1 MMGKNA
7 LWRHPGHLIW
17 ILAAY
22 LPFLW
27 ETVIPFTGDQKTYIA
42 IAMEMRQRGEWLQP
56 YLFGEPN
63 YLKPPFQYWMTLLSW
78 NVFGFNVFATFLP
91 GVLALMGTAWLLN
104 EIASFL
110 GERRWYV
117 NSGLWFAATLGAMT
131 YSLSAQMDIYVCLFY
146 AASWWAGLRFLA
158 EPIDAKRKVIWLY
171 IAFSIAGLSAIVKSP
186 LYSVF
191 WVSGYFIYLLISGEW
206 LLFKNKHLYR
216 ALIGGIFFG
225 LIWYIALL
233 LRDGESFWNQF
244 ILHEQFNK
252 GANGGT
258 LGDLWIPL
266 LYMAFPFTLLLFTA
280 IRSAWMGRRT
290 AGILRFVAAWSLPP
304 ALFFSV
310 FPYRTSL
317 YLFILLPAL
326 AVLVDWGC
334 FRSNRT
340 RTFIWLTRTTG
351 MVMAVGMSLLGFALY
366 RFEFV
371 SLGLMLALIFTGIAS
386 LLALWFGF
394 IRLFTITALFAVLFF
409 RMGSIGIAKNDRMAL
424 LQAVGP
430 IKTEQAAMLDESR
443 DIWHEVGLLSVSL
456 ASPMKRL
463 FGHDDIVDHLSKGGV
478 IILSE
483 EQTEKYRITLES
495 VFHVRH
501 QTLEWKSW
509 KRFKRRQKIP
519 FKEVLLNGRASVPE
533 FDAMLSRQYEVV
545 RLVP

>member
-1 MMGKNA
+1 MGKNA

-42 IAMEMRQRGEWLQP
+42 IAMEMRKRGEWLQP
-56 YLFGEPN
+56 YLFGDPN

-78 NVFGFNVFATFLP
+78 NAFGFNVFATFLP
-91 GVLALMGTAWLLN
+91 GVLALLGTAWLLN
-104 EIASFL
+104 EIASSL

-131 YSLSAQMDIYVCLFY
+131 YALSAQMDIYVCLFY
-146 AASWWAGLRFLA
+146 AGSWWAGLRYLE
-158 EPIDAKRKVIWLY
+158 EPDSKKRKVRWLY
-171 IAFSIAGLSAIVKSP
+171 VAFLIAGLSAIVKSP

-206 LLFKNKHLYR
+206 LLFKNKHLYL
-216 ALIGGIFFG
+216 ALLDGIFFG
-225 LIWYIALL
+225 LLWYIALIV
-233 LRDGESFWNQF
+233 RDGEAFWNQYF
-244 ILHEQFNK
+244 MKEQFQK

-258 LGDLWIPL
+258 LADLWVPL

-290 AGILRFVAAWSLPP
+290 ASILRFVIAWGLPP
-304 ALFFSV
+304 AFFFSI

-317 YLFILLPAL
+317 YLFILVPAL

-340 RTFIWLTRTTG
+340 RTFTWLTRTTG
-351 MVMAVGMSLLGFALY
+351 IVMAIGLSLLGFALY
-366 RFEFV
+366 RFEFIPAW
-371 SLGLMLALIFTGIAS
+371 LMAAFVITGVA
-386 LLALWFGF
+386 AAGVLWFGYM
-394 IRLFTITALFAVLFF
+394 RLFTITALFAVLFF
-409 RMGSIGIAKNDRMAL
+409 RMGSIGIAKSDRVGL
-424 LQAVGP
+424 LEAMGP
-430 IKTEQAAMLDESR
+430 IREEEAAMLDESR
-443 DIWHEVGLLSVSL
+443 DIWHEIGLLSVSL

-463 FGHDDIVDHLSKGGV
+463 FGYDDIVDHLSRGGS
-478 IILSE
+478 IILSD
-483 EQTEKYRITLES
+483 EQTEKYRQTLDS
-495 VFHVRH
+495 VFAARGK
-501 QTLEWKSW
+501 TLSWRQW

-519 FKEVLLNGRASVPE
+519 FKEVLLQGRASIPE
-533 FDAMLSRQYEVV
+533 FDAMISREYAVV
-545 RLVP
+545 RLKP